1 MILSKKTEEILYK
14 MADEIKNNPAIKG
27 CYKGYTIWRMID
39 DRVTLFYMTGDVEG
53 WKFITCFTEQ
63 EVLQNLYRL
72 NDTIIGIRNPEY
84 IRKMRRINDDF

>member
-14 MADEIKNNPAIKG
+14 MADKIRNNHIG
-27 CYKGYTIWRMID
+27 EYKDYTIWRIAG
-39 DRVTLFYMTGDVEG
+39 DRVTLFYMAGRTK

-63 EVLQNLYRL
+63 EVLQNLYLL

-84 IRKMRRINDDF
+84 IEKLRKIENDF

>member
-14 MADEIKNNPAIKG
+14 MADKIRDNPAPLG
-27 CYKGYTIWRMID
+27 YYKEYTIWRIAG
-39 DRVTLFYMTGDVEG
+39 DRVTLFYMTDETG

-63 EVLQNLYRL
+63 QVLQNLYRL

-84 IRKMRRINDDF
+84 IRKLRRINDDF

>member
-1 MILSKKTEEILYK
+1 MILSKKTKETLYK
-14 MADEIKNNPAIKG
+14 MADKIRDNPEPLG
-27 CYKGYTIWRMID
+27 YYKGYSIWRIAG
-39 DRVTLFYMTGDVEG
+39 DRVTLFYMTDETG

-84 IRKMRRINDDF
+84 ILKLRRINDDF